1 MQLDLK
7 TVYFLMTL
15 ALLIQ
20 AGVMLY
26 LYREHRNYRGIG
38 WWALGSVGLAIG
50 VVFNQFLE
58 VAALRSFAVMGSR
71 ALFIGGSFCY
81 YAGVSRFFGKST
93 NLRLLFLLWF
103 SFLGLFGF
111 VTIMLRDDRLAT
123 LVFSAAIALIDTAT
137 GLLLIANL
145 PATAR
150 GPILMTAVAFLSMAG
165 LFGVRVVA
173 MLLTKEGQWAP
184 TSVTTTLAA
193 FAVSNLWTCGFISLV
208 NQRLHWE
215 TLESQARFETIFQTS
230 PDATLISQMSDGRI
244 VAVNDRFENISGFKE
259 VEVLGKTTLELDLWH
274 VPADRQIFLSLVHQ
288 TGACENMEAML
299 RQQGGGVIPVLISA
313 RIMELGGTSHIVSMI
328 RDISVL
334 KKVAAELEANQR
346 FLADVIENNGALI
359 YAKDQAGRYQLVNRK
374 WERETGLHR
383 EDVIGKTDVEVFSAE
398 IGAAFRENDLRIMAC
413 GCVQEIEEVLES
425 EQGAR
430 YFISIKF
437 PLRDANGDVSGIC
450 GVSTD
455 ITQRKQTEA
464 ELAKLNQK
472 LEAIGITD
480 ALTGISNRRHFDEVL
495 SQEYARHS
503 RTGADLS
510 LILLDID
517 HFKAF
522 NDYYGHQQ
530 GDECLRRIG
539 KILTQWT
546 KRPADL
552 AARYG
557 GEEFACILPDTD
569 LSGAVVVAEHIRQ
582 AIVQAAIPHEK
593 SLIDRWV
600 TASFGVASL
609 HCSGHQSVEAFVGQA
624 DAMLYQ
630 AKAAGRN
637 RVESVRLTEQI
648 EEK

>member
-50 VVFNQFLE
+50 VVISQFIE
-58 VAALRSFAVMGSR
+58 VAALSPFAVLASR
-71 ALFIGGSFCY
+71 VLFVGASFSY
-81 YAGVSRFFGKST
+81 FSGVCHFFGKST
-93 NLRLLFLLWF
+93 CLRFTFLLWLGF
-103 SFLGLFGF
+103 CGLSSYVMFFLH
-111 VTIMLRDDRLAT
+111 DSWLAT
-123 LVFSAAIALIDTAT
+123 LLFSATIALIDIAT
-137 GLLLIANL
+137 SWVLIANRSG
-145 PATAR
+145 TDR
-150 GPILMTAVAFLSMAG
+150 GPIWMTSGAFLTIAG
-165 LFGVRVVA
+165 LFSFRVA
-173 MLLTKEGQWAP
+173 IMLLDMGDQWVP
-184 TSVTTTLAA
+184 TSAVTLVTT
-193 FAVSNLWTCGFISLV
+193 FAVSNVWTYGFISLI
-208 NQRLHWE
+208 NLRLHRE
-215 TLESQARFETIFQTS
+215 TLESQARFETIFQTN

-244 VAVNDRFENISGFKE
+244 VAMNDRFACISGFRE
-259 VEVLGKTTLELDLWH
+259 AEVLGKTSLELALWYI
-274 VPADRQIFLSLVHQ
+274 PAARQVFLDMLEQ
-288 TGACENMEAML
+288 TGVCENMEAVL
-299 RQQGGGVIPVLISA
+299 RQRDGGVIPVLMSA
-313 RIMELGGTSHIVSMI
+313 RVMDLGGTQHIVSMM
-328 RDISVL
+328 RDISAL
-334 KKVAAELEANQR
+334 KKVASELEANQR

-359 YAKDQAGRYQLVNRK
+359 YAKDPAGRYQLVNRK
-374 WERETGLHR
+374 WEQETGLCR
-383 EDVIGKTDVEVFSAE
+383 EVAIGKTDVELFSTE
-398 IGAAFRENDLRIMAC
+398 IGATFRENDLRIMSC
-413 GCVQEIEEVLES
+413 GCVQEIEEMLEN

-437 PLRDANGDVSGIC
+437 PLRDANGEVSGIC

-455 ITQRKQTEA
+455 ITQRKQTEE

-522 NDYYGHQQ
+522 NDYYGHLQ
-530 GDECLRRIG
+530 GDECLRQIG
-539 KILTQWT
+539 RILTEWT

-557 GEEFACILPDTD
+557 GEEFACILPETD
-569 LSGAVVVAEHIRQ
+569 LPGAVAVAEHIRQ
-582 AIVQAAIPHEK
+582 AIVQATIPHEK
-593 SLIDRWV
+593 SLIDSWV
-600 TASFGVASL
+600 TASFGVASM
-609 HCSGHQSVEAFVGQA
+609 HCSGRQSVEALVGQA

-630 AKAAGRN
+630 AKAGGRN
-637 RVESVRLTEQI
+637 RVESIRPTEKI
-648 EEK
+648 VEK